1 MEFTE
6 RGRVGARLDAR
17 EARRLVMSSEEGGL
31 VVPKPAR
38 GRRGTMAVKIPT
50 RREAL
55 EKAVE
60 HLLAEVEKSHCSV
73 EMAPQYEEDLGRVRD
88 YLGVEKVGG
97 KRLRE
102 VEGVSDARE
111 RLKIGGDARP
121 AGGELMLVPIKEEK
135 TARPEVE
142 EGNEEDEEKE
152 RGGLKRKSEDDVG
165 PLTKVSLRVNRGKM
179 SAQSEE
185 DRASDQE
192 RRGFERGWTTR
203 REWICPSQLTRLTE
217 EDYAELGVYAR
228 TLGIYDDVRL
238 SWEHQLRGVQR
249 YLYNVA
255 GELLSEEKIKVSKKK
270 EYPPS
275 VPFAPGER
283 VEFMLAENVWVEGV
297 LTARF
302 TKTHVMVALDNEL
315 LRRAWC
321 CIRRVRSKGGRDD
334 APDVVRENAAGG
346 GGAPSRASKGGSAS
360 DRASK
365 GSGASG
371 GASGRASGRASEGA
385 SEGASERASESASG
399 RASGGASGRASSAD
413 GASGKGD
420 ARMPAASDRDISE
433 GVDEGSDVAGCG
445 STLEHADANK
455 GCKGGRASGE
465 SVDGERG
472 DGGGVKADESE
483 NAGGGGAVIQ
493 TPRPSGT
500 GTQFRLGDWFP
511 RWREGLPLR
520 EKGME
525 LEDGARLKFFASQF
539 PLRMIPPFIWHWCW
553 VRRFIL
559 PFDERC
565 TVCMDDL
572 ESSAPVM
579 VNGRD
584 ARVHQSELL
593 PELRGVSS
601 ASEEWQQFLCHVW
614 WVRRL
619 LFGSEYVRLVRV
631 AGGAWSVTAARG
643 RTSYELLREVCL
655 GGR

>member
-1 MEFTE
+1 
-6 RGRVGARLDAR
+6 
-17 EARRLVMSSEEGGL
+17 MSSEEGGL

-152 RGGLKRKSEDDVG
+152 RGGLKRKSEDVVG

-302 TKTHVMVALDNEL
+302 TKTHVMVALDDEL

-321 CIRRVRSKGGRDD
+321 CIRRVRSKDGRDV
-334 APDVVRENAAGG
+334 APDVMRENAAGG
-346 GGAPSRASKGGSAS
+346 AAHRHEHPRAV
-360 DRASK
+360 
-365 GSGASG
+365 
-371 GASGRASGRASEGA
+371 
-385 SEGASERASESASG
+385 
-399 RASGGASGRASSAD
+399 
-413 GASGKGD
+413 
-420 ARMPAASDRDISE
+420 ARPIAR
-433 GVDEGSDVAGCG
+433 
-445 STLEHADANK
+445 
-455 GCKGGRASGE
+455 
-465 SVDGERG
+465 
-472 DGGGVKADESE
+472 
-483 NAGGGGAVIQ
+483 
-493 TPRPSGT
+493 PREVT
-500 GTQFRLGDWFP
+500 RLV
-511 RWREGLPLR
+511 
-520 EKGME
+520 
-525 LEDGARLKFFASQF
+525 ARLKAR
-539 PLRMIPPFIWHWCW
+539 LIAR
-553 VRRFIL
+553 
-559 PFDERC
+559 
-565 TVCMDDL
+565 L
-572 ESSAPVM
+572 ET
-579 VNGRD
+579 RLD
-584 ARVHQSELL
+584 ARLQPVAR
-593 PELRGVSS
+593 PVKATRV
-601 ASEEWQQFLCHVW
+601 CP
-614 WVRRL
+614 RRVIRIFPRAWMKVAMWL
-619 LFGSEYVRLVRV
+619 VVGARWTMRMRVRV
-631 AGGAWSVTAARG
+631 ARADARQASQLTVKEATAARVKPM
-643 RTSYELLREVCL
+643 SLRRLAAGE
-655 GGR
+655 R

>member
-55 EKAVE
+55 EKAVQ
-60 HLLAEVEKSHCSV
+60 HLLSEVEKSHCSV

-152 RGGLKRKSEDDVG
+152 RVGLKRKSEDDVG

-321 CIRRVRSKGGRDD
+321 CIRKVRSKGGRDD
-334 APDVVRENAAGG
+334 APDVMR
-346 GGAPSRASKGGSAS
+346 
-360 DRASK
+360 
-365 GSGASG
+365 
-371 GASGRASGRASEGA
+371 
-385 SEGASERASESASG
+385 
-399 RASGGASGRASSAD
+399 
-413 GASGKGD
+413 
-420 ARMPAASDRDISE
+420 
-433 GVDEGSDVAGCG
+433 
-445 STLEHADANK
+445 
-455 GCKGGRASGE
+455 
-465 SVDGERG
+465 
-472 DGGGVKADESE
+472 
-483 NAGGGGAVIQ
+483 
-493 TPRPSGT
+493 
-500 GTQFRLGDWFP
+500 
-511 RWREGLPLR
+511 
-520 EKGME
+520 
-525 LEDGARLKFFASQF
+525 
-539 PLRMIPPFIWHWCW
+539 
-553 VRRFIL
+553 
-559 PFDERC
+559 DER
-565 TVCMDDL
+565 
-572 ESSAPVM
+572 E
-579 VNGRD
+579 
-584 ARVHQSELL
+584 
-593 PELRGVSS
+593 
-601 ASEEWQQFLCHVW
+601 
-614 WVRRL
+614 RRC
-619 LFGSEYVRLVRV
+619 
-631 AGGAWSVTAARG
+631 AWTRF
-643 RTSYELLREVCL
+643 R
-655 GGR
+655 